1 MLRSPTDN
9 RLTSSDQGVLM
20 LKRTTP
26 VFLTFLC
33 LWGPAAT
40 TTMANG
46 AEIDDPRSVILLI
59 GDGFDDQ
66 HVTMGRNYLAGPD
79 GKLLLDTMPVRGA
92 VQVQTADHDGRW
104 TYVADSA
111 NTATTLATGVVTN
124 IGRVGTGPA
133 DEDVTTILE
142 MAAAAGYG
150 TGAVSTSSITDATP
164 ASFIAHVSKRICE
177 GPETILGGEKYGLPF
192 EGCYEDAQG
201 NGGPGSIA
209 EQIMASPIDVA
220 LGGGL
225 LYFSERLPDGQT
237 SVLDTAND
245 HNALVITDPEQLTSP
260 IPDDK
265 RLIGLFASEH
275 LPVRWQGDGGRKAES
290 PDPSWLNLLDWRLG
304 SVEQPAVMSC
314 GPNPEYGNTPS
325 LAALTLAAIERL
337 TSTTSKGFFLIIE
350 SASIDKQSHE
360 RNPCGSIG
368 EIAQLDEALQVA
380 LDYAKQQENTMVLV
394 TADHAQ
400 AAQIVP
406 EPSLFDDIP
415 VPVYSPGKIARIQL
429 DDGTIMR
436 INYATNNFESEEH
449 TGANVPLFA
458 NEAARAYLNPYMR
471 QQDIFEA
478 MKEFLGLNVTHDTD
492 GL

>member
-1 MLRSPTDN
+1 ML
-9 RLTSSDQGVLM
+9 Q
-20 LKRTTP
+20 RTTP
-26 VFLTFLC
+26 VILTFLG
-33 LWGPAAT
+33 LWGTAFITAL
-40 TTMANG
+40 ANG
-46 AEIDDPRSVILLI
+46 AETDDPRSVILLI

-79 GKLLLDTMPVRGA
+79 SRLLLDTMPVRGA
-92 VQVQTADHDGRW
+92 VQVQTVDNEGRW

-133 DEDVTTILE
+133 DEDVKTILE

-192 EGCYEDAQG
+192 EGCYEDARG

-209 EQIMASPIDVA
+209 EQIMASPVDVA

-225 LYFSERLPDGQT
+225 IYFSERLPDGET
-237 SVLDTAND
+237 SLLDIAKD
-245 HNALVITDPEQLTSP
+245 HNALVIADPEQLTSP

-265 RLIGLFASEH
+265 RLIGLFAPEH
-275 LPVRWQGDGGRKAES
+275 LPVRWQGDSGRKAES
-290 PDPSWLNLLDWRLG
+290 PDPSWLNALDWRLG

-314 GPNPEYGNTPS
+314 EPNPEYGNTPS
-325 LAALTLAAIERL
+325 LAALTRVAIERL

-368 EIAQLDEALQVA
+368 EIAQLEEALQVS
-380 LDYAKQQENTMVLV
+380 LNYAKQQENTMVLV

-415 VPVYSPGKIARIQL
+415 VPVYSPGKVARIRL

-471 QQDIFEA
+471 QQDIFES
-478 MKEFLGLNVTHDTD
+478 MKEFLDLKTPHDTD

>member
-1 MLRSPTDN
+1 
-9 RLTSSDQGVLM
+9 M
-20 LKRTTP
+20 LKRTAP
-26 VFLTFLC
+26 VFFALLC
-33 LWGPAAT
+33 LWGPASITA
-40 TTMANG
+40 MANTP
-46 AEIDDPRSVILLI
+46 EVDSPRSVILLI

-79 GKLLLDTMPVRGA
+79 GTLLLDTMPIRGA
-92 VQVQTADHDGRW
+92 VQVQTVDDEGNW
-104 TYVADSA
+104 VYVADSA

-124 IGRVGTGPA
+124 IGRVGTGPS
-133 DEDVTTILE
+133 DEDVMTILE
-142 MAAAAGYG
+142 MAAAAGFG

-164 ASFIAHVSKRICE
+164 ASFMAHVSKRICE

-192 EGCYEDAQG
+192 EGCYDDAKG

-209 EQIMASPIDVA
+209 EQILTSPVDVA

-225 LYFSERLPDGQT
+225 LYFLEHLPDGQT
-237 SVLDTAND
+237 SLLNTSEQ
-245 HNALVITDPEQLTSP
+245 HNAAVITEPEKLLSP
-260 IPDDK
+260 IPAEK
-265 RLIGLFASEH
+265 RLIGLFAEEH
-275 LPVRWQGDGGRKAES
+275 LPVRWQGKDGRKAES
-290 PDPSWLNLLDWRLG
+290 PDPSWLNALDWRLG

-314 GPNPEYGNTPS
+314 ESNPEYGNTPS
-325 LAALTLAAIERL
+325 LATLTQVAIERL
-337 TSTTSKGFFLIIE
+337 TATSQKGFFLVIE

-368 EIAQLDEALQVA
+368 EIAQLEEALNVA
-380 LDYAKQQENTMVLV
+380 LNYANQQQNTMVLV

-406 EPSLFDDIP
+406 EPSLYDAIP
-415 VPVYSPGKIARIQL
+415 VPVYSPGKVARVRL

-458 NEAARAYLNPYMR
+458 NEAARDYVGTYMR
-471 QQDIFEA
+471 QQDVFEA
-478 MKEFLGLNVTHDTD
+478 MARFLDLKTPTETD
-492 GL
+492 AL